1 MTMNNI
7 RRMMY
12 VSGEDFYVMT
22 YITLFLLEDLIGK
35 KSQSKCFKDHRKM
48 TYLIQL
54 LLDNRLINIIKRYEN
69 REIYNIVDKE
79 FLFDSFSRSEQKKN
93 EVEKLLKMLNHE
105 GYIELIKSKNPEVYD
120 IRINSNNIPESFF
133 NNDAFK
139 DVKFDI
145 KELKSSV
152 KRINVLTHS
161 KFIENVYQLRGLN
174 LWAF

>member
-1 MTMNNI
+1 MNNI

-35 KSQSKCFKDHRKM
+35 KSKSKCFKDHRKM

-54 LLDNRLINIIKRYEN
+54 LLDNRLIDIIKRYEN
-69 REIYNIVDKE
+69 REIYNIADKE

-105 GYIELIKSKNPEVYD
+105 GYIDLIKSKNPEVYD
-120 IRINSNNIPESFF
+120 IKINSNNIPESFF

-139 DVKFDI
+139 DVKIDI